1 MMAMPSY
8 IGKALADRLG
18 VGVGDNVTLLGR
30 SKNET
35 MRQHNFTVVGI
46 YDLHT
51 PDAEKGTVFIP
62 LADAQ
67 TLYNLRDQVTEVPIF
82 LKQIGSEAAVMTA
95 LQSQLPDYEIDSW
108 QTLKGDLT
116 DTLEDQ
122 NGVHQF
128 HRHRRDRHRQHRHF
142 EFDADGGV

>member
-1 MMAMPSY
+1 
-8 IGKALADRLG
+8 
-18 VGVGDNVTLLGR
+18 
-30 SKNET
+30 
-35 MRQHNFTVVGI
+35 MRQHDFNVVGI

-82 LKQIGSEAAVMTA
+82 LKQIGSEAAVMKA
-95 LQSQLPDYEIDSW
+95 LQAQLPNYEIDSW

-116 DTLEDQ
+116 DTIKTKMAY
-122 NGVHQF
+122 NQF

-142 EFDADGGV
+142 EFDADGRVRAHP